1 MRQNMKQKQHS
12 TFNVQRPT
20 SNQQRLR
27 EGRSLNVRFWM
38 LNFERCSFARSRASV
53 LVGLLWCVALL
64 SVVVFGVLHTT
75 WMDLVMVKNYGDRIQ
90 AHYLALAG
98 IEKAKALLYQDALS
112 RSRSDVNHDGALYN
126 DPQDFQDVSFGRGAF
141 TIFRRGRQD
150 EGGGILYGVSDEES
164 RLNVNV
170 AATNELLQLP
180 EMTPDVVAAIVDWR
194 DADNEVTPGGAEA
207 SYYASLQPPR
217 QPRNGPFETV
227 RELLMVRGVTRPLLF
242 GNDVHQDGFLPS
254 TAIAGNDLSDAAY
267 HAGDVDAG
275 WAGIITVDS
284 SINNVSAS
292 GQTRVDIQTADEAA
306 LTAVPDITPEIAR
319 AIMAY
324 RGQHPFQSIADLL
337 DVTASAPQAQNQT
350 AAQRPGNQNA
360 SNSNTAQGQSAGP
373 EVINENLLMDIAD
386 NLTANS
392 GQNLPGAINLNTA
405 SLDVLDCLPG
415 LDPQLAQAIISYRQS
430 SGFFRNV
437 AGLLQVQGMT
447 RDIFKQVAPLVSAR
461 SETYRILC
469 EGTVNST
476 GVSQRIQVIVHVG
489 LQDVTTLSYRED
501 NL

>member
-1 MRQNMKQKQHS
+1 MGK
-12 TFNVQRPT
+12 
-20 SNQQRLR
+20 
-27 EGRSLNVRFWM
+27 
-38 LNFERCSFARSRASV
+38 SFSVARSRASV

-75 WMDLVMVKNYGDRIQ
+75 WMGLVMVKNYDDRIQ

-126 DPQDFQDVSFGRGAF
+126 DPQDFQDITFGRGEF
-141 TIFRRGRQD
+141 TVFRRGRQD

-180 EMTPDVVAAIVDWR
+180 GMTPVVAAAIVDWR
-194 DADNEVTPGGAEA
+194 DADNDVSPGGAEA
-207 SYYASLQPPR
+207 PYYASLQPPR
-217 QPRNGPFETV
+217 QPRNGSFETV
-227 RELLMVRGVTRPLLF
+227 RELLMVRGVTSSLLF
-242 GNDVHQDGFLPS
+242 GDDTHQNGFLPS
-254 TAIAGNDLSDAAY
+254 IAVARKDLSDTAY
-267 HAGDVDAG
+267 HSSDVDSG
-275 WAGIITVDS
+275 WAGIVTVDS
-284 SINNVSAS
+284 SINSVSAS
-292 GQTRVDIQTADEAA
+292 GQTRVDVQTADEAA
-306 LTAVPDITPEIAR
+306 LAAVPGITPEIAR
-319 AIMAY
+319 AIVAY

-337 DVTASAPQAQNQT
+337 DVTAPTSQPQNQP
-350 AAQRPGNQNA
+350 AAQGPGNQGPN
-360 SNSNTAQGQSAGP
+360 NSNATQAQSAGP
-373 EVINENLLMDIAD
+373 EVINQNLLMDIAD

-405 SLDVLDCLPG
+405 SRDVLACLPG

-437 AGLLQVQGMT
+437 ADLLKVSGMT
-447 RDIFKQVAPLVSAR
+447 PEIFKQVAPLVSAR
-461 SETYRILC
+461 SETYRILS
-469 EGTVNST
+469 EGMVNST
-476 GVSQRIQVIVHVG
+476 GVRQRIQVIVHVG

>member
-1 MRQNMKQKQHS
+1 MKQTQHS
-12 TFNVQRPT
+12 TSNLQHPTPNTQWSREGKALDVRGRMLNVGCFPT
-20 SNQQRLR
+20 S
-27 EGRSLNVRFWM
+27 
-38 LNFERCSFARSRASV
+38 RCKASV

-75 WMDLVMVKNYGDRIQ
+75 WMDLIMVKNYGDRIQ

-126 DPQDFQDVSFGRGAF
+126 DSQDFQDVAFGRGEF
-141 TIFRRGRQD
+141 TVFRRGRQD

-164 RLNVNV
+164 RLNLNA

-180 EMTPDVVAAIVDWR
+180 GMTPVVAAAIVDWR
-194 DADNEVTPGGAEA
+194 DADNDVSPGGAEA
-207 SYYASLQPPR
+207 PYYASLQPPR

-227 RELLMVRGVTRPLLF
+227 RELLMVRGVTSSLLF
-242 GNDVHQDGFLPS
+242 GDDAHQNGFLPS
-254 TAIAGNDLSDAAY
+254 AAMARNDFSDAAF
-267 HAGDVDAG
+267 HSSDVDSG
-275 WAGIITVDS
+275 WAGIVTVDS

-292 GQTRVDIQTADEAA
+292 GQTRVNIQSADEAA
-306 LTAVPDITPEIAR
+306 LTAVPGITPEIAR
-319 AIMAY
+319 AIVAY
-324 RGQHPFQSIADLL
+324 RGQHPYQSIADLL
-337 DVTASAPQAQNQT
+337 DVTAPTRSQPQNQAAPQSS
-350 AAQRPGNQNA
+350 GNQGPNTPNA
-360 SNSNTAQGQSAGP
+360 AQGQSAGP
-373 EVINENLLMDIAD
+373 EVINQNLLMDIAD
-386 NLTANS
+386 SLTANS
-392 GQNLPGAINLNTA
+392 GQNLPGAIDLNTA
-405 SLDVLDCLPG
+405 SRDVLACLPG

-437 AGLLQVQGMT
+437 ADLLKVSGMT
-447 RDIFKQVAPLVSAR
+447 REIFKQVAPLVSAR

-469 EGTVNST
+469 EGMVNST
-476 GVSQRIQVIVHVG
+476 GVRQRIQIIVHVG